1 MFFRFVSQSIRR
13 SPRRKAMTVAAVAMG
28 TAVATAMLGVML
40 DIGDRVNRE
49 LRSLGANLMV
59 TPKAR
64 SLPVEIGGVNYRPV
78 SSQDYIP
85 EDQVPKI
92 KSTFWQLNITGFAP
106 SLEASASLNGRN
118 VPVEGVW
125 FRRRLRGADGA
136 MLEAGLRTV
145 NGAWKVDGHWI
156 DDGARNDAARDAMVG
171 GAVARRLGLKPG
183 DTLQLFGK
191 PFTVAGIVSAG
202 GDEEDRIFVRL
213 EVLQGLVNR
222 PGQVDAVQ
230 VGALT
235 KPEDAFAR
243 KDPAKMTP
251 KEYDRWYCTPYIS
264 SIAHQIEEALPMAVA
279 RPIWRVADNE
289 GKVLGKIRGLM
300 MLITLAA
307 LASAGLTV
315 WSVMATTVLERR
327 GEIAIMQATGA
338 GNGLVAALFSTE
350 VALEGAAGGLIGSW
364 VGLLLAEWVG
374 RAVFQ
379 TSLDI
384 PAMLGPVVVGAA
396 VLAAVA
402 GAAQPLRRALLL
414 EPAVAL
420 RGGE

>member
-1 MFFRFVSQSIRR
+1 
-13 SPRRKAMTVAAVAMG
+13 MTVAAVAMG

-64 SLPVEIGGVNYRPV
+64 SLPVEIGGISYTPV
-78 SSQDYIP
+78 SNQDFIP
-85 EDQVPKI
+85 EAQVPKI
-92 KSTFWQLNITGFAP
+92 KSTFWQLNITGFSP
-106 SLEASASLNGRN
+106 SLQATTSLDGQK

-125 FRRRLRGADGA
+125 FRRRLKGADGA
-136 MLEAGLRTV
+136 PLEAGLLTV
-145 NGAWKVDGHWI
+145 NGQWKIDGRWI
-156 DDGARNDAARDAMVG
+156 DDRDGAAATGNAEAVIG
-171 GAVARRLGLKPG
+171 GAVARRTGLKPG
-183 DTLQLFGK
+183 GSVELFGRT
-191 PFTVAGIVSAG
+191 FTVAGIVSTG
-202 GDEEDRIFVRL
+202 GEAEDRIYVVL
-213 EVLQGLVNR
+213 EVLQALVNR
-222 PGQVDAVQ
+222 PGQVDAVE

-235 KPEDAFAR
+235 KPEDEFA
-243 KDPAKMTP
+243 KKNPAKMTP

-289 GKVLGKIRGLM
+289 GKILDKVRGLM
-300 MLITLAA
+300 LLITLAA

-338 GNGLVAALFSTE
+338 SGGLVAALFSTE
-350 VALEGAAGGLIGSW
+350 VALEGAAGGIVGSLIG
-364 VGLLLAEWVG
+364 LLMAGWVG
-374 RAVFQ
+374 RAVFH
-379 TSLDI
+379 TALET

-396 VLAAVA
+396 ILASVA
-402 GAAQPLRRALLL
+402 GAAQPLRRALML
-414 EPAVAL
+414 EPAVTL